1 MRGGDAAHRGARRR
15 SRQSG
20 SRRRLRHSWHARAGR
35 AGRRRAA
42 RGDAAGSRLRGHG
55 APPSTRRSGMIRV
68 LIADDQML
76 VRQGIRTLLE
86 MDREISVVGEAADG
100 AEAIERVLASP
111 VDVLLLDIRMPGED
125 GIAVLRGLSARN
137 ALPPTLILTTFDDS
151 DVVLDG
157 IRAGARGFL
166 LKDVSYQQLL
176 AAIRAV
182 AGGATVFQPAITER
196 LLRAG
201 TAPHVDMEAPRE
213 PLTVREA
220 EVVRLMAGGYSNRE
234 IAAALGT
241 AEGRSRITSRAFS
254 PSSACAIARAPC
266 SRRLKPDCCAL
277 PTLRRPEGTGICV
290 AAIPPRRAG
299 TCG

>member
-1 MRGGDAAHRGARRR
+1 
-15 SRQSG
+15 
-20 SRRRLRHSWHARAGR
+20 
-35 AGRRRAA
+35 
-42 RGDAAGSRLRGHG
+42 
-55 APPSTRRSGMIRV
+55 MIRV

-86 MDREISVVGEAADG
+86 MDREISVVGEAVDG
-100 AEAIERVLASP
+100 VEAIEQVLAAP
-111 VDVLLLDIRMPGED
+111 IDVLLLDIRMPGED
-125 GIAVLRGLSARN
+125 GIAVLRNLSARN

-182 AGGATVFQPAITER
+182 AGGATVFQPAVTER

-201 TAPHVDMEAPRE
+201 NALHVDMEAPRE
-213 PLTVREA
+213 QLTVREA

-234 IAAALGT
+234 IAEALGT
-241 AEGRSRITSRAFS
+241 AEGTVKNHVSSILAKFGVRDRTRAVLK
-254 PSSACAIARAPC
+254 ALETGVLRAPG
-266 SRRLKPDCCAL
+266 P
-277 PTLRRPEGTGICV
+277 G
-290 AAIPPRRAG
+290 
-299 TCG
+299 